1 MKNTKYRLIL
11 FHCRAPEDDLSKI
24 SYSSCFEHGYTV
36 LYGLPRFSHQRGR
49 VFGPATP
56 LALAYRLLETMLRE
70 ERRWESSE
78 RHSAPCPPKEK
89 NMKGNE
95 ISNPSN
101 PVIGTYIYT
110 ELFLQ
115 ALPRS
120 NCLASTAV
128 ACVERVR
135 GIASIFTIRVAAL
148 HENLCAPLFLSFPPH
163 RLPTRP

>member
-1 MKNTKYRLIL
+1 
-11 FHCRAPEDDLSKI
+11 
-24 SYSSCFEHGYTV
+24 
-36 LYGLPRFSHQRGR
+36 
-49 VFGPATP
+49 
-56 LALAYRLLETMLRE
+56 MLREE

-78 RHSAPCPPKEK
+78 RHFPPKEK
-89 NMKGNE
+89 NKKGNE
-95 ISNPSN
+95 ISNPN
-101 PVIGTYIYT
+101 DPVIGTYICT

-148 HENLCAPLFLSFPPH
+148 P
-163 RLPTRP
+163 